1 MNDENLKRGEAT
13 RFKSGEEAA
22 RNGHKGGIA
31 SGKARRKKRDM
42 REAAKVLL
50 DAEVK
55 NSRLRRKMKD
65 NGIDDDDL
73 TNQMA
78 VLLSMFMSAVNGN
91 VRAAEFLRDIAGYG
105 PNSQPEAPLID
116 NSTKEMEDYLEQQKK
131 ADT

>member
-1 MNDENLKRGEAT
+1 MNDKNLIPNSERSPSEVRENGR
-13 RFKSGEEAA
+13 
-22 RNGHKGGIA
+22 KGGIA

-50 DAEVK
+50 DTEVK

-65 NGIDDDDL
+65 NGIDDNEL

-91 VRAAEFLRDIAGYG
+91 VRAAEFLRDTAGYN
-105 PNSQPEAPLID
+105 PSEMLKQEANEI
-116 NSTKEMEDYLEQQKK
+116 EDISAIRK
-131 ADT
+131 AVYGDDS

>member
-13 RFKSGEEAA
+13 QFRSGKEAA

-50 DAEVK
+50 DTEVK

>member
-1 MNDENLKRGEAT
+1 MNDKNLIPNSERSPSEVRENGR
-13 RFKSGEEAA
+13 
-22 RNGHKGGIA
+22 KGGIA
-31 SGKARRKKRDM
+31 SGKVRRKKRDM

-50 DAEVK
+50 DTEVK
-55 NSRLRRKMKD
+55 NPRVRRKMKD